1 MIVKA
6 KTISGIFIA
15 MATDITKDPRVTA
28 TIARIKNILLTPATE
43 WDKIEGEPADIQKL
57 FLGYVLILAAIPAVC
72 TFLHFVLFS
81 PVPTVTV
88 GNITVGFSMG
98 SYLGWAIV
106 AYITSVL
113 MAGIIGFAS
122 EFLAPHFG
130 GKQDRGQ
137 AFKLAIYSL
146 TAMWVA
152 GVLAIVKPM
161 LATLVGLYSFYLFFL
176 GAPKLLKVAKD
187 KAIIFTAIV
196 TVVSLIVNAI
206 VMTIMR

>member
-1 MIVKA
+1 
-6 KTISGIFIA
+6 

-28 TIARIKNILLTPATE
+28 TIARIKSILLTPATE

-57 FLGYVLILAAIPAVC
+57 FLNYVLILAAIPAVC
-72 TFLHFVLFS
+72 TFLHFLLFS
-81 PVPTVTV
+81 PAPTVSI
-88 GNITVGFSMG
+88 GNITVGYSAGHF
-98 SYLGWAIV
+98 LGWAVV

-113 MAGIIGFAS
+113 MAGIIGLAA

-137 AFKLAIYSL
+137 AFKLAVYSL

-152 GVLAIVKPM
+152 GVLALLKPV
-161 LATLVGLYSFYLFFL
+161 LATLVGLYSFYLFYL
-176 GAPKLLKVAKD
+176 GAPKLMKVAKD
-187 KAIIFTAIV
+187 KAVIYTAIV
-196 TVVSLIVNAI
+196 TVVSLVVNAI